1 MTDEQYYD
9 LSERLRHIESL
20 LHGMGDTTMIANNLK
35 VRVNS
40 LFDRIVNKYK
50 RLPFGGKYV
59 NALRDFIL
67 ANIELVEVHIKNILD
82 DKDFDAS
89 VLALMSI
96 ARGNLKVGFP
106 LNLFSGI
113 ALSSIQKWMLDK
125 NNKEY
130 LKELIGTLPPVE

>member
-20 LHGMGDTTMIANNLK
+20 IHGLGGSTMVANELK
-35 VRVNS
+35 VRVNT

-50 RLPFGGKYV
+50 KLPFGGKYV

-67 ANIELVEVHIKNILD
+67 ANIELVEKHLKGILE
-82 DKDFDAS
+82 DKDFDGS
-89 VLALMSI
+89 VLALMAI

-106 LNLFSGI
+106 LNLFSGV

-130 LKELIGTLPPVE
+130 LKELIGTLPPE